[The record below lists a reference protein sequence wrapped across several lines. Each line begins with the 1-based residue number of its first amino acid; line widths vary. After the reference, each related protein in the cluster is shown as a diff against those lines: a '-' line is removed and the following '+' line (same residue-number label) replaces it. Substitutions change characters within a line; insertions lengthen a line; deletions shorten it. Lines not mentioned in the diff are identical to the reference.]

1 MLRTKQTVES
11 PKDRMALVHDAGMG
25 KVSGVSVVSGTLVAY
40 GAFLVLLAIAGGV
53 AAALGMDTDLGSH
66 DFQTLGI
73 GGGIAVAV
81 VLLGSYL
88 FGGYV
93 SGRMARRAGLVNGL
107 LVSVLGLAMAGAV
120 AGSVAGLGGAD
131 NVMRGIR
138 NVGLPTTWA
147 QWRGIG
153 TFAGIASLAAI
164 IVGSILGGMLG
175 ERWHTKLMARAL
187 DPAIGGTPDVDVRD
201 RTDGA
206 DSDADVGGVVVGQ
219 RARVVEDFRIV
230 AH

>member
-1 MLRTKQTVES
+1 M
-11 PKDRMALVHDAGMG
+11 
-25 KVSGVSVVSGTLVAY
+25 
-40 GAFLVLLAIAGGV
+40 
-53 AAALGMDTDLGSH
+53 
-66 DFQTLGI
+66 
-73 GGGIAVAV
+73 

-153 TFAGIASLAAI
+153 TFAGIASLNFQ
-164 IVGSILGGMLG
+164 SKM
-175 ERWHTKLMARAL
+175 R
-187 DPAIGGTPDVDVRD
+187 P
-201 RTDGA
+201 
-206 DSDADVGGVVVGQ
+206 
-219 RARVVEDFRIV
+219 
-230 AH
+230 